1 MSDAVVSEAQPSPQ
15 SYKTDDHPI
24 WCPGCGDF
32 GVLSSLYNAL
42 AGLKIDPKDLVVV
55 SGIGCS
61 GRTPG
66 FIKSYGFHS
75 LHGRVLPVA
84 LGVKLANPALHVI
97 GVGGDGDGFAIGG
110 GHIPHAA
117 RRNLDITYLIM
128 DNATYGLTK
137 GQYSPTSPVGF
148 QAGSTPYGN
157 IEQPLNPLAMLIA
170 YGATFVAQG
179 YSGKPRELAEV
190 IKKAMEHKGFAFV
203 NVISPCITFYNTYK
217 VIPPKLAEVPK
228 DHDVTDRA
236 KAFALTL
243 QTEHV
248 PLGIYYEVQLPT
260 FEDGVAQVIKK
271 AQAASPPRLEAI
283 FAEFS

>member
-1 MSDAVVSEAQPSPQ
+1 MSTTVAEFTPQ
-15 SYKTDDHPI
+15 GYKTDEHPI

-32 GVLSSLYNAL
+32 GVLASLYTAL
-42 AGLKIDPKDLVVV
+42 AGLKINSKDLVVV

-75 LHGRVLPVA
+75 VHGRVLPVA

-117 RRNLDITYLIM
+117 RRNPDMTYIVM

-137 GQYSPTSPVGF
+137 GQYSPTSPTGF

-170 YGATFVAQG
+170 YGATFIGQG
-179 YSGKPRELAEV
+179 YSGKPKELSDL
-190 IKKAMEHKGFAFV
+190 ITKAMEHKGFAFL

-217 VIPPKLAEVPK
+217 VIPPRLAEVPK
-228 DHDVTDRA
+228 DHDPANRA
-236 KAFALTL
+236 KAFELAL
-243 QTEHV
+243 QTDQLR
-248 PLGIYYEVQLPT
+248 LGVFYQVRQPT
-260 FEDGVAQVIKK
+260 FEDGVAEVIKK
-271 AQAASPPRLEAI
+271 AQASSRPRLDEI
-283 FAEFS
+283 FATFG

>member
-1 MSDAVVSEAQPSPQ
+1 MSTPVSELTPQ
-15 SYKTDDHPI
+15 TYKTEEHPI

-32 GVLSSLYNAL
+32 GVLASLYHAL
-42 AGLKIDPKDLVVV
+42 AGLKINPNHLVVV

-75 LHGRVLPVA
+75 VHGRVLPVA
-84 LGVKLANPALHVI
+84 LGVKLANPSLHVI
-97 GVGGDGDGFAIGG
+97 AVGGDGDGFAIGG

-117 RRNLDITYLIM
+117 RRNPGLTYVIM
-128 DNATYGLTK
+128 DNSTYGLTK

-157 IEQPLNPLAMLIA
+157 IEKPLNPLAMLIA
-170 YGATFVAQG
+170 YGATFVGQG
-179 YSGKPRELAEV
+179 YSGKPKELADLMTR
-190 IKKAMEHKGFAFV
+190 AMEHKGFAFI

-217 VIPPKLAEVPK
+217 LIPPRLAEIPR
-228 DHDVTDRA
+228 DHDATNRA
-236 KAFALTL
+236 KAFELSLHTDQVL
-243 QTEHV
+243 
-248 PLGIYYEVQLPT
+248 LGVFYDVTQPT
-260 FEDGVAQVIKK
+260 FEEGIAEVIRR
-271 AQAASPPRLEAI
+271 AQASSPPRLDEI

>member
-1 MSDAVVSEAQPSPQ
+1 MSTAVDEQRSPQ
-15 SYKTDDHPI
+15 SYKTEEHPI

-32 GVLSSLYNAL
+32 GVLDSLYKSL
-42 AGLKIDPKDLVVV
+42 AGLKINPKDLVVV

-75 LHGRVLPVA
+75 VHGRVLPVA
-84 LGVKLANPALHVI
+84 LGVKLANPSLTVF

-117 RRNLDITYLIM
+117 RRNPDFTYIIM
-128 DNATYGLTK
+128 DNSTYGLTK
-137 GQYSPTSPVGF
+137 GQYSPTSPTGF
-148 QAGSTPYGN
+148 KAGSTRYGN
-157 IEQPLNPLAMLIA
+157 VERPLIPLAMLIA
-170 YGATFVAQG
+170 YGATFVGQG
-179 YSGKPRELAEV
+179 YSGKPKELAEV
-190 IKKAMEHKGFAFV
+190 ITRATEHKGFAFL

-217 VIPPKLAEVPK
+217 VIPPRLAEVPK

-236 KAFALTL
+236 KAFELAL
-243 QTEHV
+243 QTDHV
-248 PLGIYYEVQLPT
+248 LLGVFYQVSLST
-260 FEDGVAQVIKK
+260 FEEGVAEVIRQ
-271 AQAASPPRLEAI
+271 AQAASPPRLDEI

>member
-1 MSDAVVSEAQPSPQ
+1 MSTVVGEITPQ
-15 SYKTDDHPI
+15 SYKTDEHPI

-42 AGLKIDPKDLVVV
+42 ANLQINPKDLVVV

-66 FIKSYGFHS
+66 FIKSYGFHTV
-75 LHGRVLPVA
+75 HGRVLPVS
-84 LGVKLANPALHVI
+84 LGVKLANPSLQVI
-97 GVGGDGDGFAIGG
+97 SVGGDGDGFAIGG

-117 RRNLDITYLIM
+117 RRNPDLTYIVM

-137 GQYSPTSPVGF
+137 GQYSPTSPAGF

-157 IEQPLNPLAMLIA
+157 IEAPLNPLAMLIA
-170 YGATFVAQG
+170 YGATFVGQG
-179 YSGKPRELAEV
+179 YSGKPKELTDLL
-190 IKKAMEHKGFAFV
+190 IKAIEHKGFAFL

-217 VIPPKLAEVPK
+217 VIPPRLAEVPK
-228 DHDVTDRA
+228 DHDVTNQA
-236 KAFALTL
+236 KAFELALETD
-243 QTEHV
+243 HV
-248 PLGIYYEVQLPT
+248 MLGTFYQVRQPT
-260 FEDGVAQVIKK
+260 FEEGIAEVTRK
-271 AQAASPPRLEAI
+271 AQAASPPRLDEI

>member
-1 MSDAVVSEAQPSPQ
+1 MSTTVVPLTPQ
-15 SYKTDDHPI
+15 EYKTDEHPI

-32 GVLSSLYNAL
+32 GVLASVYNAL
-42 AGLKIDPKDLVVV
+42 SARKIMPKDLVVV

-75 LHGRVLPVA
+75 VHGRVLPVA
-84 LGVKLANPALHVI
+84 LGVKLANPDLHVI

-117 RRNLDITYLIM
+117 RRNPDMTYIIM

-157 IEQPLNPLAMLIA
+157 IETPLNPIALLIA
-170 YGATFVAQG
+170 YGATFLGQG
-179 YSGKPRELAEV
+179 YSGKPRELSEL
-190 IKKAMEHKGFAFV
+190 INQAMEHKGFAFI

-217 VIPPKLAEVPK
+217 VIPQRLAEVPK
-228 DHDVTDRA
+228 EHDVTSQA
-236 KAFALTL
+236 KAFELALSNE
-243 QTEHV
+243 QIR
-248 PLGIYYEVQLPT
+248 LGVFYQVQRPT
-260 FEDGVAQVIKK
+260 FEEGVQQVVKK
-271 AQAASPPRLEAI
+271 AQASSPPRLEEI
-283 FAEFS
+283 FSEFS

>member
-1 MSDAVVSEAQPSPQ
+1 MSTTVDELTPQ
-15 SYKTDDHPI
+15 SYKTEEHPI

-32 GVLSSLYNAL
+32 GVLASLYNSL
-42 AGLKIDPKDLVVV
+42 AGLKIHPKDLVVV

-66 FIKSYGFHS
+66 FIKSYGFHT

-84 LGVKLANPALHVI
+84 LGVKLANPSLQVI

-117 RRNLDITYLIM
+117 RRNPDMTYLVM
-128 DNATYGLTK
+128 DNSTYGLTK
-137 GQYSPTSPVGF
+137 GQYSPTSPTGF

-170 YGATFVAQG
+170 YGATFVGQG
-179 YSGKPRELAEV
+179 YSGKPRELAEL
-190 IKKAMEHKGFAFV
+190 ITKAIEHKGFAFV
-203 NVISPCITFYNTYK
+203 NIISPCITFYNTYK
-217 VIPPKLAEVPK
+217 VIPPRLAEVPK
-228 DHDVTDRA
+228 DHDVTDQA
-236 KAFALTL
+236 KAFALALHTD
-243 QTEHV
+243 HV
-248 PLGIYYEVQLPT
+248 ALGVFYQIQRPT
-260 FEDGVAQVIKK
+260 FGEGVDQIIRK
-271 AQAASPPRLEAI
+271 AQAASPPRLDAI

>member
-1 MSDAVVSEAQPSPQ
+1 MSTTDIQLTPQ
-15 SYKTDDHPI
+15 EYKTDEHPI

-32 GVLSSLYNAL
+32 GVLASVYNAL
-42 AGLKIDPKDLVVV
+42 SARKVNPKDLAVV

-75 LHGRVLPVA
+75 VHGRVLPVA
-84 LGVKLANPALHVI
+84 LGVKVANPALTVI

-117 RRNLDITYLIM
+117 RRNPDFTYLIM
-128 DNATYGLTK
+128 DNSTYGLTK

-157 IEQPLNPLAMLIA
+157 IEQPLNPIAMLIA
-170 YGATFVAQG
+170 YGASFVGQG
-179 YSGKPRELAEV
+179 YSGKPRELAEL
-190 IKKAMEHKGFAFV
+190 ITKAIEHKGFAFL

-217 VIPPKLAEVPK
+217 VMPARLAEVPK
-228 DHDVTDRA
+228 DHDVTNQA
-236 KAFALTL
+236 KAFELALKTD
-243 QTEHV
+243 HV
-248 PLGIYYEVQLPT
+248 MLGVFYQAQRPT
-260 FEDGVAQVIKK
+260 FEDGSAEVIRKS
-271 AQAASPPRLEAI
+271 QAASPPRLEEI

>member
-1 MSDAVVSEAQPSPQ
+1 MSMPVGELTPQ
-15 SYKTDDHPI
+15 SYKTDEHPI

-32 GVLSSLYNAL
+32 GVLASLYNAL
-42 AGLKIDPKDLVVV
+42 AALRIPPKDLVVV

-75 LHGRVLPVA
+75 VHGRVLPVA
-84 LGVKLANPALHVI
+84 LGVKVANPALHVI

-117 RRNLDITYLIM
+117 RRNPDLVYLVM
-128 DNATYGLTK
+128 DNSTYGLTK
-137 GQYSPTSPVGF
+137 GQYSPTSPTGF

-170 YGATFVAQG
+170 YGATFVGQG
-179 YSGKPRELAEV
+179 YSGKPKELTDLV
-190 IKKAMEHKGFAFV
+190 VKAMEHKGFAFL
-203 NVISPCITFYNTYK
+203 NVLSPCITFYNTYK
-217 VIPPKLAEVPK
+217 VIPPRLREVPK
-228 DHDVTDRA
+228 EHDVSDRA
-236 KAFALTL
+236 AAFALAL
-243 QTEHV
+243 ETEHV
-248 PLGIYYEVQLPT
+248 QLGVFYQTVRPT
-260 FEDGVAQVIKK
+260 FEDGVAEVMRK
-271 AQAASPPRLEAI
+271 AQATSPPRLEEI

>member
-1 MSDAVVSEAQPSPQ
+1 MSTPVAEYTPQ
-15 SYKTDDHPI
+15 LYKTDEHPI

-32 GVLSSLYNAL
+32 GVLDALYKSL
-42 AGLKIDPKDLVVV
+42 AGLKINPKDLVVV

-66 FIKSYGFHS
+66 FVKSYGFHS
-75 LHGRVLPVA
+75 VHGRVLPVA
-84 LGVKLANPALHVI
+84 LGVKVANPSLTVI

-117 RRNLDITYLIM
+117 RRNPDVTYLIM
-128 DNATYGLTK
+128 DNSTYGLTK

-170 YGATFVAQG
+170 YGASFVGQG
-179 YSGKPRELAEV
+179 YSGKPRELADL
-190 IKKAMEHKGFAFV
+190 IQKAMLHKGFAFL

-217 VIPPKLAEVPK
+217 IIPPRLAEVPK

-236 KAFALTL
+236 KAFALAL
-243 QTEHV
+243 QTEQV
-248 PLGIYYEVQLPT
+248 MLGTFYQVARPT
-260 FEDGVAQVIKK
+260 FEDGVAQVIHK
-271 AQAASPPRLEAI
+271 AQAASPPRLDEI
-283 FAEFS
+283 FSEFA

>member
-1 MSDAVVSEAQPSPQ
+1 MSTTVDERSPQ
-15 SYKTDDHPI
+15 SYKTEEHPI

-32 GVLSSLYNAL
+32 GVLASLYLVL

-66 FIKSYGFHS
+66 FLQCYGFHAV
-75 LHGRVLPVA
+75 HGRVLPVA
-84 LGVKLANPALHVI
+84 LGVKLANPKLHVI

-110 GHIPHAA
+110 GHLPHAA
-117 RRNLDITYLIM
+117 RRNPDLMYVVM

-170 YGATFVAQG
+170 YGASFVGQG
-179 YSGKPRELAEV
+179 YSGKPKELTALLT
-190 IKKAMEHKGFAFV
+190 KAMEHKGFAFV

-217 VIPPKLAEVPK
+217 VIPPKLAEVPT

-236 KAFALTL
+236 KAFQLALETDHVLLGTL
-243 QTEHV
+243 YQV
-248 PLGIYYEVQLPT
+248 PRPT
-260 FEDGVAQVIKK
+260 FEDGVAGVISK
-271 AQAASPPRLEAI
+271 AQAAGPPRLEAI

>member
-1 MSDAVVSEAQPSPQ
+1 
-15 SYKTDDHPI
+15 
-24 WCPGCGDF
+24 
-32 GVLSSLYNAL
+32 VLDSLYKSL
-42 AGLKIDPKDLVVV
+42 AGLAIEPKNLAVV

-75 LHGRVLPVA
+75 VHGRVLPVA
-84 LGVKLANPALHVI
+84 LGVKLANPSLEVI

-117 RRNLDITYLIM
+117 RRNPDFMYLVM

-137 GQYSPTSPVGF
+137 GQYSPTSQVGY

-170 YGATFVAQG
+170 YGATFVGQG
-179 YSGKPRELAEV
+179 YSGKPRELTEL
-190 IKKAMEHKGFAFV
+190 IRKAIEHKGFAFV

-217 VIPPKLAEVPK
+217 VIPPRLSEVPK
-228 DHDVTDRA
+228 DHDVTNRA
-236 KAFALTL
+236 KAFELAL
-243 QTEHV
+243 QTEHIA
-248 PLGIYYEVQLPT
+248 LGVFYQTHLPT
-260 FEDGVAQVIKK
+260 FEEGVAQVIQK
-271 AQAASPPRLEAI
+271 AQAASPPRLDEI

>member
-1 MSDAVVSEAQPSPQ
+1 MSTTVSELTPQ
-15 SYKTDDHPI
+15 SYKTEEHPI

-32 GVLSSLYNAL
+32 GVLSSLYTSL
-42 AGLKIDPKDLVVV
+42 AGLQINPKDLVVV

-66 FIKSYGFHS
+66 FVKSYGFHS
-75 LHGRVLPVA
+75 IHGRVLPVA

-117 RRNLDITYLIM
+117 RRNPDFTYLIM

-137 GQYSPTSPVGF
+137 GQYSPTSPTGF

-157 IEQPLNPLAMLIA
+157 IEQPLNPIAMLIA
-170 YGATFVAQG
+170 YGATFVGQG
-179 YSGKPRELAEV
+179 YSGKPKELADL
-190 IKKAMEHKGFAFV
+190 ITKAMEHKGFAFV

-217 VIPPKLAEVPK
+217 MLPARLAEIPK

-236 KAFALTL
+236 KAFALAL
-243 QTEHV
+243 ETEHIA
-248 PLGIYYEVQLPT
+248 LGIFYQTRRPT
-260 FEDGVAQVIKK
+260 FEEGVAEVIKK
-271 AQAASPPRLEAI
+271 AQAASPPRLEEI
-283 FAEFS
+283 FSEFA

>member
-1 MSDAVVSEAQPSPQ
+1 MSTVLGEITPQ
-15 SYKTDDHPI
+15 SYKTDEHPI

-32 GVLSSLYNAL
+32 GVLDSLYKSL
-42 AGLKIDPKDLVVV
+42 AGLKIDPKNLVVV

-75 LHGRVLPVA
+75 VHGRVLPVC
-84 LGVKLANPALHVI
+84 LGVKMANPSLTVI

-117 RRNLDITYLIM
+117 RRNLDLTYIVM

-170 YGATFVAQG
+170 YGATFIGQG
-179 YSGKPRELAEV
+179 YSGKPKELTDL
-190 IKKAMEHKGFAFV
+190 ITKAMQHKGFAFV

-217 VIPPKLAEVPK
+217 VIPPRLAEVPK
-228 DHDVTDRA
+228 DHDVTNQA
-236 KAFALTL
+236 KAFELALKTDHVML
-243 QTEHV
+243 GCFYQTSR
-248 PLGIYYEVQLPT
+248 PP
-260 FEDGVAQVIKK
+260 FEDGVAAVIKK
-271 AQAASPPRLEAI
+271 AQASSPPRLEEI